1 MLACALRT
9 NAFKPCFHM
18 SAPLP
23 VINPHFSR
31 SRREICPMERALMI
45 SWRFLRA
52 FSASLSLSFDGF
64 FGSHM
69 RQPPPLVGRTNY
81 EGNELQGTNYK
92 GRRRPAGTEASAR
105 V

>member
-1 MLACALRT
+1 
-9 NAFKPCFHM
+9 M

-31 SRREICPMERALMI
+31 SRREICPMERAFMI

-52 FSASLSLSFDGF
+52 FSASLSLSFEGF

-69 RQPPPLVGRTNY
+69 QQPPPLVVGRTNY
-81 EGNELQGTNYK
+81 EGTNYK
-92 GRRRPAGTEASAR
+92 EMNYEGTENRREREAGARARRQSRALQAHASSS
-105 V
+105 